1 MHGTAIV
8 RPRNY
13 AQEVIMS
20 YLIECENLSKSYG
33 TKRALSNVS
42 FTCQAGEPIALV
54 GPNGAGKTTLFSIL
68 CNYFS
73 ATTGSVK
80 ILGHEPSAKQLF
92 GQVAALPQDALLD
105 PAFPLLRQLMF
116 YAELKGF
123 SRPKAR
129 VEALRVLEAMDLSDS
144 AQQLP
149 TALSHGMCKRA
160 AIAQALLGSPKL
172 VLLDEPTAGLD
183 PNNAKNVRQQIA
195 KLQGETTFLISSH
208 NIQELEQ
215 LVNTVLHL
223 EQGKLKQTLQ
233 HKRTQPLSNSQSF
246 LTIELESLSKQ
257 EVISVLSQL
266 QGVGSVKSDNQNEF
280 IIGYDGQQVPDLDQ
294 KLLQQLVKRS
304 WQYRRLI
311 KGKTLEEKLFS

>member
-1 MHGTAIV
+1 
-8 RPRNY
+8 
-13 AQEVIMS
+13 MS
-20 YLIECENLSKSYG
+20 HLIECENLSKSYG
-33 TKRALSNVS
+33 MKHALTNVS

-68 CNYFS
+68 CHYFNAS
-73 ATTGSVK
+73 SGTVK
-80 ILGHEPSAKQLF
+80 ILGHTPGAKALY

-129 VEALRVLEAMDLSDS
+129 IEAQRVLELMDLSES
-144 AQQLP
+144 AGQLP

-160 AIAQALLGSPKL
+160 SIAQALLGSPKL

-215 LVNTVLHL
+215 LVDTVLHL

-233 HKRTQPLSNSQSF
+233 HKHTQPQSNRQRF
-246 LTIELESLSKQ
+246 LTVELESLSSQ
-257 EVISVLSQL
+257 DVINRLSELPGVESVNNNN
-266 QGVGSVKSDNQNEF
+266 KNEF
-280 IIGYDGQQVPDLDQ
+280 VIGYNGQQVPDLDQ
-294 KLLQQLVKRS
+294 KLLQTLADQS